1 MTLESSAREALF
13 ELAENRTAEEY
24 ITLIWAARYPSPSP
38 PASTGWPYQA
48 SAGLVPQLSK
58 IRKIK

>member
-1 MTLESSAREALF
+1 MTHESSARASLS

-24 ITLIWAARYPSPSP
+24 ITLIWASRYPTPSP
-38 PASTGWPYQA
+38 AASPGWPYEP
-48 SAGLVPQLSK
+48 SAGLVQSSK

>member
-1 MTLESSAREALF
+1 MIPETSAREALS
-13 ELAENRTAEEY
+13 ELAENRTAQEY

-48 SAGLVPQLSK
+48 SAGIMQPSK
-58 IRKIK
+58 LRKIK

>member
-1 MTLESSAREALF
+1 MTHESSAREALF
-13 ELAENRTAEEY
+13 ELAENRTAQEY
-24 ITLIWAARYPSPSP
+24 ITLIWASRYPSPSP

-48 SAGLVPQLSK
+48 SAGLVQPSK